1 MVRPTLYVSF
11 DNFWSGFDPDEF
23 FIPLF
28 ESALRRRV
36 RTVRPWQRPDIA
48 VSSVFRPR
56 SRLIRVIKSVSRADR
71 SRGKSIWFTGENIR
85 PPLAD
90 FNLSLSFD
98 VDSYDKTNVYLPYSF
113 LAVRWFAEPDRKK
126 VAQSPERARSS
137 TVPRPHDLL
146 SAAYES
152 RKKGTKFA
160 CAIVS
165 NQEPTR
171 MRVIE
176 ALQKI
181 GPVDVFGSGSEGGP
195 VTDKYAVASDYRFM
209 VAMENDLYPGYVTE
223 KLVDSWTAGCIPI
236 WWGLDEAKLFNPKAI
251 LNLTSLG
258 SIEKL
263 VRKVED
269 LEANSSTYD
278 EMWFQPLVT
287 KPWSLDTVEEEIRNL
302 FD

>member
-1 MVRPTLYVSF
+1 
-11 DNFWSGFDPDEF
+11 
-23 FIPLF
+23 
-28 ESALRRRV
+28 
-36 RTVRPWQRPDIA
+36 
-48 VSSVFRPR
+48 
-56 SRLIRVIKSVSRADR
+56 
-71 SRGKSIWFTGENIR
+71 
-85 PPLAD
+85 
-90 FNLSLSFD
+90 
-98 VDSYDKTNVYLPYSF
+98 
-113 LAVRWFAEPDRKK
+113 
-126 VAQSPERARSS
+126 
-137 TVPRPHDLL
+137 
-146 SAAYES
+146 
-152 RKKGTKFA
+152 
-160 CAIVS
+160 
-165 NQEPTR
+165 

>member
-1 MVRPTLYVSF
+1 M
-11 DNFWSGFDPDEF
+11 
-23 FIPLF
+23 
-28 ESALRRRV
+28 A
-36 RTVRPWQRPDIA
+36 
-48 VSSVFRPR
+48 PR
-56 SRLIRVIKSVSRADR
+56 
-71 SRGKSIWFTGENIR
+71 
-85 PPLAD
+85 
-90 FNLSLSFD
+90 
-98 VDSYDKTNVYLPYSF
+98 
-113 LAVRWFAEPDRKK
+113 
-126 VAQSPERARSS
+126 
-137 TVPRPHDLL
+137 
-146 SAAYES
+146 
-152 RKKGTKFA
+152 
-160 CAIVS
+160 
-165 NQEPTR
+165 
-171 MRVIE
+171 
-176 ALQKI
+176 
-181 GPVDVFGSGSEGGP
+181 GGP
-195 VTDKYAVASDYRFM
+195 VTDKFAVASDYRFM